1 MVFAIFP
8 IKKSY
13 SQQMLEL
20 QSCISG
26 NISSCDPVEP
36 ILMSPVNQVATNL
49 NLNFEENLKIT
60 IKFVHSQLKLL
71 SDEFE
76 GPELP
81 GVE

>member
-1 MVFAIFP
+1 MVLAVFQ

-13 SQQMLEL
+13 SQQMLKL

-26 NISSCDPVEP
+26 NKSSCDPLET
-36 ILMSPVNQVATNL
+36 ILMSPVNQFATNL

-60 IKFVHSQLKLL
+60 IKIVHSQSKLL
-71 SDEFE
+71 SDEFK

-81 GVE
+81 GIE